1 MAETKKNRYHGSY
14 QGGSAQ
20 GGQASGQPTRQPNA
34 NQQTGNANK
43 WQSGTGSGRGQS
55 NGNVAITSDLMA
67 QAELYYKAAYE
78 AQRLAAQQTHDESQ
92 LLLDQQL
99 AGLQATYDQQR
110 EQSRENYAQ
119 AYSQAD
125 RQSLS
130 RGMQRSSYNNA
141 TLGNIS
147 IAGNEAQQAINDTQ
161 AQQTGNLQEQKT
173 LYGRQLQQTLES
185 LTKQEQSDILAKVD
199 DLKRRQE
206 ELQLQQQQI
215 GLQEQQMQMEYE
227 MWLAE
232 FNAKYGNKG
241 SGGGG
246 SSSGSSSSST
256 KKSSATSWVSSGS
269 SASNLAGTSV
279 VNPNLITALDK
290 IGQQAVADK
299 QASKNNAVANGV
311 IIPSIKTDFGITKL
325 TIP

>member
-20 GGQASGQPTRQPNA
+20 GGQPVRQPSGQANA

-43 WQSGTGSGRGQS
+43 WQGGTGSGRGQS
-55 NGNVAITSDLMA
+55 NSNVAITSDLMA

-99 AGLQATYDQQR
+99 SGLQATYDQQR

-185 LTKQEQSDILAKVD
+185 LTKQEQADILAKAD
-199 DLKRRQE
+199 EFKKRNE
-206 ELQLQQQQI
+206 ELALQQQQLQLQQQQ
-215 GLQEQQMQMEYE
+215 MQMDYY
-227 MWLAE
+227 MWEQE
-232 FNAKYGNKG
+232 FNAKYANK
-241 SGGGG
+241 GGGG
-246 SSSGSSSSST
+246 SGGSSYSGGSSSNNSKKTPGNTTSNDLLDRLGVNGSTVISDHGMASSNT
-256 KKSSATSWVSSGS
+256 I
-269 SASNLAGTSV
+269 TSV
-279 VNPNLITALDK
+279 LDQYMK
-290 IGQQAVADK
+290 D
-299 QASKNNAVANGV
+299 N
-311 IIPSIKTDFGITKL
+311 KL
-325 TIP
+325 GKYKE

>member
-1 MAETKKNRYHGSY
+1 MAESTGKKNRYRGSY
-14 QGGSAQ
+14 QQ
-20 GGQASGQPTRQPNA
+20 PSGQPNA
-34 NQQTGNANK
+34 NAPVKGNGSQQTGGIGQTGDANK
-43 WQSGTGSGRGQS
+43 WQSGRGQSGRGQ
-55 NGNVAITSDLMA
+55 GGIDVAITSDLMT

-78 AQRLAAQQTHDESQ
+78 AQRNAAQQTHDESQ

-141 TLGNIS
+141 TLGSIS
-147 IAGNEAQQAINDTQ
+147 LAGNEAQQAINDTQ

-206 ELQLQQQQI
+206 ELNIQKQQLSLQQ
-215 GLQEQQMQMEYE
+215 QQMQMEYQ

-232 FNAKYGNKG
+232 FNAKYGNTGGG
-241 SGGGG
+241 SGGGSSDED
-246 SSSGSSSSST
+246 SSSGN
-256 KKSSATSWVSSGS
+256 KKTATVPEHSIA
-269 SASNLAGTSV
+269 ASNT
-279 VNPNLITALDK
+279 ITAPLDAYMK
-290 IGQQAVADK
+290 EH
-299 QASKNNAVANGV
+299 
-311 IIPSIKTDFGITKL
+311 KL
-325 TIP
+325 GKYSNT

>member
-1 MAETKKNRYHGSY
+1 MAESTGKKNRYRGSY
-14 QGGSAQ
+14 QQ
-20 GGQASGQPTRQPNA
+20 PSGQPNA
-34 NQQTGNANK
+34 NAPVKGNGSQQTGGSGQTGDANK
-43 WQSGTGSGRGQS
+43 WQGGRGQGGRGQSGRGQ
-55 NGNVAITSDLMA
+55 GGIDVAITSDLMT

-78 AQRLAAQQTHDESQ
+78 AQRNAAQQTHDESQ

-206 ELQLQQQQI
+206 ELNIQKQQLSLQQ
-215 GLQEQQMQMEYE
+215 QQMQMEYQ

-232 FNAKYGNKG
+232 FNAKYGNTGGGGGGSSGGSSGG

-246 SSSGSSSSST
+246 GSGDPTPSIDDFYN
-256 KKSSATSWVSSGS
+256 KLGLGGLGS
-269 SASNLAGTSV
+269 AGTTANKNQLYGN
-279 VNPNLITALDK
+279 VN
-290 IGQQAVADK
+290 
-299 QASKNNAVANGV
+299 KNQ
-311 IIPSIKTDFGITKL
+311 L
-325 TIP
+325 Q